1 MEINA
6 PTINEP
12 RLKDLPEVTIIPP
25 AEIIAPTTLGEL
37 PFGFVPL
44 IEMPCVVARNESS
57 GVGAEMFNVDPQGSM
72 VLCDHAPVVV
82 VAVDGDSIAQEIAE
96 ATNTDTDKENI
107 EEMIPKAE
115 TPFQLLNQLQRTSDD
130 EGEVVKKENRE
141 KDNKKDTDVKQNV
154 DLNLV
159 TEANNN
165 GFIAEVLP
173 CPPLD
178 TLAKTPIGSL
188 GKGGL
193 ARIKGWI
200 RDETDGTC
208 KTVWEGLNP
217 LEIAGNY
224 APQPT
229 VLVNTSAIAI
239 GSVVA
244 VTAIGQ
250 PVAKFL
256 QKQVKGQVKSFSKKI
271 TKKLLA
277 LRGKKPKVLSLSQR
291 RKDQRKNSQK

>member
-1 MEINA
+1 
-6 PTINEP
+6 
-12 RLKDLPEVTIIPP
+12 
-25 AEIIAPTTLGEL
+25 
-37 PFGFVPL
+37 
-44 IEMPCVVARNESS
+44 MPCVVARDKKT
-57 GVGAEMFNVDPQGSM
+57 GIGDEMFNVDPRNNLT
-72 VLCDHAPVVV
+72 LCDHAPVVV
-82 VAVDGDSIAQEIAE
+82 VAPSSSSSTIIEDISDTVPKPEPPAE
-96 ATNTDTDKENI
+96 
-107 EEMIPKAE
+107 
-115 TPFQLLNQLQRTSDD
+115 LLNQLQETLNNEALND
-130 EGEVVKKENRE
+130 EREVVKK
-141 KDNKKDTDVKQNV
+141 KDGKENKKEDTDVSQNL
-154 DLNLV
+154 DLNLMNEPND
-159 TEANNN
+159 T

-208 KTVWEGLNP
+208 TTVWEGLSP

-229 VLVNTSAIAI
+229 VLVNTSAIAV
-239 GSVVA
+239 GSVIA

-250 PVAKFL
+250 PVAKFV
-256 QKQVKGQVKSFSKKI
+256 QKQLKGQIKSFSKKV

-277 LRGKKPKVLSLSQR
+277 IRGKKPPVKSLAER
-291 RKDQRKNSQK
+291 RKEQKDSRK